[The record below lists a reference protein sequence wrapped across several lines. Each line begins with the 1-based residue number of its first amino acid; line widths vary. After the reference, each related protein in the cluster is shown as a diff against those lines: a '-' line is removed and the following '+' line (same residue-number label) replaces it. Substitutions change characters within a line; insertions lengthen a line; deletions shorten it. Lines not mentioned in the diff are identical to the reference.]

1 MGSSSGGGSSPSN
14 NTNRSQNRNRNNFNN
29 DGGGGDNNMTNTPK
43 APPKPTTYVDSGT
56 GEKAK
61 KPTVAA
67 DGQATA
73 QSFIGG
79 APQASQDASVTK
91 FIAGAGEGGADDLTA
106 VLGAEGGEQFFGQSP
121 FQRMGAGR
129 GEGFL
134 GQEFKSTDADVGL
147 DATVEAQENAPAVG
161 GGEPGVGLQGF
172 GSRAL
177 IGGEGEIITAEG
189 TGSNAVNTD
198 MPAEQIP
205 SDIQQD
211 ANYQIP
217 GPGKAA
223 INDYNFSMP
232 FLRNPNVVAF
242 LRNSRGAAQRARG
255 PVSRGL
261 MSARSGFGKNLG

>member
-1 MGSSSGGGSSPSN
+1 MGSSSGGGGTPSN
-14 NTNRSQNRNRNNFNN
+14 NTNRRRNNNNNNNNN
-29 DGGGGDNNMTNTPK
+29 DGGGGNDNMTNTPK

-56 GEKAK
+56 AEKAK
-61 KPTVAA
+61 KP
-67 DGQATA
+67 ATGVEGA
-73 QSFIGG
+73 GVTSFIGG
-79 APQASQDASVTK
+79 MPQATSQDASVTK
-91 FIAGAGEGGADDLTA
+91 FIAGSGEGGADDLTA
-106 VLGAEGGEQFFGQSP
+106 VLGAEGSEQFFGQSP

-134 GQEFKSTDADVGL
+134 GQQFKATDADVGL

-189 TGSNAVNTD
+189 TGSNAVNSD

-242 LRNSRGAAQRARG
+242 LQNSRGAAQRARG

-261 MSARSGFGKNLG
+261 MSSRSGFGKNLG

>member
-1 MGSSSGGGSSPSN
+1 MGSSSGGGNSPSN
-14 NTNRSQNRNRNNFNN
+14 NNQKRNRNKNKNP
-29 DGGGGDNNMTNTPK
+29 DQGGGNDQNIQPQRK
-43 APPKPTTYVDSGT
+43 APKKPTTYVDSGT
-56 GEKAK
+56 GEKGK
-61 KPTVAA
+61 KPAA
-67 DGQATA
+67 GVEGAGVT
-73 QSFIGG
+73 SFIGG
-79 APQASQDASVTK
+79 APQESQDASVTK

-134 GQEFKSTDADVGL
+134 GQQYKSIAADVGL
-147 DATVEAQENAPAVG
+147 DAAVEAQENAPAVG

-177 IGGEGEIITAEG
+177 IGGEGEIISPEG
-189 TGSNAVNTD
+189 TGSNAINSD
-198 MPAEQIP
+198 MPAEQMP

-217 GPGKAA
+217 GPGKAV

-232 FLRNPNVVAF
+232 FLRNPNVVSF
-242 LRNSRGAAQRARG
+242 LRNSRGAAQRAQG

>member
-1 MGSSSGGGSSPSN
+1 MGSSSGGGNAPSN
-14 NTNRSQNRNRNNFNN
+14 KPTNRNRNRNNNN
-29 DGGGGDNNMTNTPK
+29 DGGGSDNNNVSNKPK
-43 APPKPTTYVDSGT
+43 VAPKPTTYVDSGT
-56 GEKAK
+56 AEKAQ
-61 KPTVAA
+61 KPAMGVEGA
-67 DGQATA
+67 GAT
-73 QSFIGG
+73 SFIGG
-79 APQASQDASVTK
+79 AAPQASQDASVTK

-106 VLGAEGGEQFFGQSP
+106 VLGAEGSEQFFGQSP

-129 GEGFL
+129 GDGFL
-134 GQEFKSTDADVGL
+134 GQQFKDTDADVGL
-147 DATVEAQENAPAVG
+147 DAAVEAQENAPAVG

-189 TGSNAVNTD
+189 TGSNAVNSD

-242 LRNSRGAAQRARG
+242 LQNSRGAVQRARG

-261 MSARSGFGKNLG
+261 MSARSGFGKNLS

>member
-1 MGSSSGGGSSPSN
+1 MGNSSGGGSSPSN
-14 NTNRSQNRNRNNFNN
+14 NTNRRNNNNNNNNN
-29 DGGGGDNNMTNTPK
+29 DGGGGNDNMTNTPK
-43 APPKPTTYVDSGT
+43 APSKPTTYVDSGT
-56 GEKAK
+56 AEKAT
-61 KPTVAA
+61 KP
-67 DGQATA
+67 ATGVEGA
-73 QSFIGG
+73 GATSFIGG
-79 APQASQDASVTK
+79 APQTSQDASVTK
-91 FIAGAGEGGADDLTA
+91 FIAGSGEGGADDLTA
-106 VLGAEGGEQFFGQSP
+106 VLGAEGSEQFFGQSP
-121 FQRMGAGR
+121 FQRAGAGR

-134 GQEFKSTDADVGL
+134 GQQFKATDADVGL

-189 TGSNAVNTD
+189 TGSNAVNSD

-242 LRNSRGAAQRARG
+242 LQNSRGAAQRARG